1 MQGDVGQMQAPTP
14 SAGGS
19 SQRLRGAV
27 RHLLRS
33 SRRELGVTLR
43 TFAVTWLLL
52 TIVLELWAL
61 IDSPYPLPAFAELVF
76 TLAVMFVMCGFYMF
90 WPAIIVAL
98 VRAVYRLLGIGA
110 FLPIP
115 VVLLGVAGSFLLFRG
130 WLLRL
135 FVEIFQALPGS
146 CGGHAGGPAAII
158 ALICLLGSTLTTP
171 AALWSLVKF
180 ALAFV
185 CVFVLGAAPGLSL
198 WGVLVGRALWKQ
210 LRKLSTLETR

>member
-1 MQGDVGQMQAPTP
+1 
-14 SAGGS
+14 
-19 SQRLRGAV
+19 
-27 RHLLRS
+27 LLRS

-43 TFAVTWLLL
+43 TFAIAWLLL
-52 TIVLELWAL
+52 TIALEIWAL

-90 WPAIIVAL
+90 WPAVIIAL
-98 VRAVYRLLGIGA
+98 VRAVYRLVGLGA

-115 VVLLGVAGSFLLFRG
+115 VVLLGLAGSFLLFRG

-135 FVEIFQALPGS
+135 FVEILQALPGN
-146 CGGHAGGPAAII
+146 CGGHAGGPAVII
-158 ALICLLGSTLTTP
+158 ALVCLLGSTLATP

-185 CVFVLGAAPGLSL
+185 FVFVLGAAPGLML
-198 WGVLVGRALWKQ
+198 WGVLVGRALWKRM
-210 LRKLSTLETR
+210 RKLGALETR